1 MAADELKKAI
11 QKAIDDHVVTSKEF
25 EKIMSIAEADGR
37 IDKEESTLLKEL
49 HSMLIDK
56 MITWKQ
62 EP

>member
-25 EKIMSIAEADGR
+25 ENIMNIAEADGR
-37 IDKEESTLLKEL
+37 IDKEERTLLKEL

-56 MITWKQ
+56 VISWKQ